1 MTNYPAIYDGPLG
14 WTLGQIWGNLVDRL
28 IIGTANAIPM
38 IIVGVVFLLVG
49 FFIIKTLRKVMTGVI
64 GRTPINKN
72 IASVGIKVV
81 YFLMLYILIIAFLEI
96 IGLGQIALA
105 LGGVIALLGL
115 AAGMAMSGVLGDF
128 VAGSFLM
135 SDKDFA
141 EGFVVETAGVKGVVE
156 TIDTRKTRIRSDD
169 GVLHVIPN
177 KTVEGAAWKVIA
189 RAPPKKAEVKEA
201 KTEAAK

>member
-1 MTNYPAIYDGPLG
+1 MG
-14 WTLGQIWGNLVDRL
+14 V
-28 IIGTANAIPM
+28 ANAIPM
-38 IIVGVVFLLVG
+38 IIVGVIFLLIGYGIVK
-49 FFIIKTLRKVMTGVI
+49 FLRGILTGVI
-64 GRTPINKN
+64 GKMPINKN
-72 IASVGIKVV
+72 IASVGIKIV
-81 YFLMLYILIIAFLEI
+81 YFLMLYILIISFLEI

-156 TIDTRKTRIRSDD
+156 SIDARKTRIRTED

-177 KTVEGAAWKVIA
+177 KTVEGAAWKVYA
-189 RAPPKKAEVKEA
+189 RTAPKKTETKEEKKA
-201 KTEAAK
+201 AAK